1 MVMRE
6 GRAALP
12 DSQPITD
19 MKTTPLMILG
29 ALAATL
35 SFASAQEKPKRGDG
49 GGLPLPP
56 EVIEKF
62 DADKDGKLNK
72 EEREAARAAR
82 EKEFDK
88 DGDGKLNDEERKAM
102 QEAGHKKLLEKF
114 DTDKD
119 GKLSDEE
126 RKAIPQRPK
135 GDRGPKGDKK
145 GDKQPE

>member
-1 MVMRE
+1 
-6 GRAALP
+6 
-12 DSQPITD
+12 

-29 ALAATL
+29 ALAATVA
-35 SFASAQEKPKRGDG
+35 FASAQEKPKRGDG
-49 GGLPLPP
+49 PPLPP

-102 QEAGHKKLLEKF
+102 REDGHKKLLEKF

-119 GKLSDEE
+119 GKLSEEE

-145 GDKQPE
+145 DGDKQPE

>member
-12 DSQPITD
+12 DSQPITT

-49 GGLPLPP
+49 GPPLPP

-102 QEAGHKKLLEKF
+102 REDGHKKLLEKF

-119 GKLSDEE
+119 GKLSEEE

-145 GDKQPE
+145 PE

>member
-1 MVMRE
+1 
-6 GRAALP
+6 
-12 DSQPITD
+12 

-29 ALAATL
+29 ALAATV
-35 SFASAQEKPKRGDG
+35 SFASAQEKPKRGGDG
-49 GGLPLPP
+49 PPPFPP

-62 DADKDGKLNK
+62 DADKDGKLSK
-72 EEREAARAAR
+72 EEREAARAEH
-82 EKEFDK
+82 EKQFDK

-102 QEAGHKKLLEKF
+102 REEGHKKMLEKY

-126 RKAIPQRPK
+126 RKAMPQRPK

-145 GDKQPE
+145 DGDKQPE